1 MKSENAP
8 KRKSKKIEKEAI
20 SQDPYQAI
28 KSTKI
33 ANALDDFEIRKLLVS
48 QPKAPKKAKE

>member
-8 KRKSKKIEKEAI
+8 KRKSKKIEKEI
-20 SQDPYQAI
+20 VNQDPYQAI

-33 ANALDDFEIRKLLVS
+33 ANALDDFEVRKLLVS
-48 QPKAPKKAKE
+48 QPKAPKKNKD